1 MVIADEVAEAK
12 PQNPI
17 AAVIALV
24 VRENR
29 ILLVRRANPP
39 DAGRW
44 GFPGGKVEFGEP
56 LLDATERELLEET
69 AVRAKAIRV
78 ITAVDAF
85 DGEQGETPR
94 QHFVLIGVLCR
105 WQSGEPKAGDDALD
119 ADWFTLD
126 GLERGTLATSLDVPE
141 VAALAFREASRETG

>member
-1 MVIADEVAEAK
+1 MVTADEAAEAK
-12 PQNPI
+12 PQKPI

-56 LLDATERELLEET
+56 LLDATE
-69 AVRAKAIRV
+69 
-78 ITAVDAF
+78 
-85 DGEQGETPR
+85 
-94 QHFVLIGVLCR
+94 
-105 WQSGEPKAGDDALD
+105 
-119 ADWFTLD
+119 
-126 GLERGTLATSLDVPE
+126 
-141 VAALAFREASRETG
+141 